1 MLRIETI
8 SGKRVVYSLLRN
20 RAHSNVAFLLGE
32 AYRYQPGLDTVTIY
46 PGVLSSYPN
55 FMFNIPARQVPE
67 FVTAMENAR
76 DAKRFEHIVDRWGIR
91 RSHPQ
96 FWQYFHDVSQYIHE
110 TTPVE
115 EGVLDMNRY
124 ENL

>member
-1 MLRIETI
+1 M
-8 SGKRVVYSLLRN
+8 
-20 RAHSNVAFLLGE
+20 
-32 AYRYQPGLDTVTIY
+32 
-46 PGVLSSYPN
+46 LSSYPN
-55 FMFNIPARQVPE
+55 FMFNVPASDVPE
-67 FVTAMENAR
+67 FVEDLEAAR
-76 DAKRFEHIVDRWGIR
+76 DDTAKFERIVMRWGVR

-96 FWQYFHDVSQYIHE
+96 FWQYFHDLSQYIRE